1 MFFLWQAE
9 TRNPKYKLFVFVFC
23 NTKYTKLPPII
34 NLVKNNKENND
45 DQQIRAPFDGIFV
58 TLFESVFCNN
68 FGGVRCATDEG
79 SALKAES
86 ITLQVR
92 CYLLVYVKTWL
103 PLLQMPHLV
112 GKGGLVLAAVVNGSP
127 PELAP
132 NPNTPAGTTIDAL
145 VGISVRYGKVGVTRS
160 VTMSHVR

>member
-9 TRNPKYKLFVFVFC
+9 TRNPKYKIFVFVFC

-34 NLVKNNKENND
+34 NLVKNND
-45 DQQIRAPFDGIFV
+45 DQQIRAPFD
-58 TLFESVFCNN
+58 
-68 FGGVRCATDEG
+68 
-79 SALKAES
+79 
-86 ITLQVR
+86 
-92 CYLLVYVKTWL
+92 VYVKTWL

-145 VGISVRYGKVGVTRS
+145 VGISARYGKVGVTRS